1 MSTDTNAPELT
12 RDFTATAFVVWQG
25 KVLLHQHKKLGM
37 WLPCGG
43 HIDPN
48 ELPDEAVKRESI
60 EESGVEIELIGEKVL
75 SVDEPVQLVRPRGIQ
90 LEFIH
95 EGHEHIDLMYFARPV
110 SGYDGYLLEEDKSLG
125 WYGPDELAKMDL
137 TEEIKEWT
145 KLALQELA

>member
-1 MSTDTNAPELT
+1 MATELT

-25 KVLLHQHKKLGM
+25 KVLLHKHKKLGM

-48 ELPDEAVKRESI
+48 ELPDTAVKRESI

-75 SVDEPVQLVRPRGIQ
+75 DVDDPIQLVRPRGIQ
-90 LEFIH
+90 LEHIS

-110 SGYDGYLLEEDKSLG
+110 DGYEGYLLEDDESLG
-125 WYGPDELAKMDL
+125 WYGPDELAAMDL
-137 TEEIKEWT
+137 TEEIQKWT
-145 KLALQELA
+145 ALALKELA

>member
-1 MSTDTNAPELT
+1 MELT

-48 ELPDEAVKRESI
+48 ELPDEAVKRESV
-60 EESGVEIELIGEKVL
+60 EESGVEIELIGEQTLDVA
-75 SVDEPVQLVRPRGIQ
+75 DPVQLVRPRGIQ

-95 EGHEHIDLMYFARPV
+95 DGHEHIDLIYFAWSR
-110 SGYDGYLLEEDKSLG
+110 
-125 WYGPDELAKMDL
+125 
-137 TEEIKEWT
+137 
-145 KLALQELA
+145 

>member
-1 MSTDTNAPELT
+1 MSTELT

-25 KVLLHQHKKLGM
+25 KVLLHQHKKLGI

-48 ELPDEAVKRESI
+48 ELPDEAVKRESL
-60 EESGVEIELIGEKVL
+60 EESGVEIELVGEKTL

-110 SGYDGYLLEEDKSLG
+110 AGYDGSLVEEGADTNLG

-137 TEEIKEWT
+137 TEEIREWT
-145 KLALQELA
+145 TLALKELA

>member
-1 MSTDTNAPELT
+1 MATELT

-25 KVLLHQHKKLGM
+25 KVLLHKHKKLGM

-48 ELPDEAVKRESI
+48 ELPDTAVKRESI

-75 SVDEPVQLVRPRGIQ
+75 DVDDPIQLVRPRGIQ
-90 LEFIH
+90 LEHIS

-110 SGYDGYLLEEDKSLG
+110 DGYEGYLLEDDESLG
-125 WYGPDELAKMDL
+125 WYGPDELAEMDL
-137 TEEIKEWT
+137 TEEIQKWT
-145 KLALQELA
+145 ALALKELA